1 MRARTWMLMAAVVA
15 AGCQSVYFDTME
27 KFGVHKRDILVDRV
41 EEARDSQEE
50 ASEQFASALDKF
62 RSVVEVKGGS
72 LEQKYDALNAELQR
86 SESRAKA
93 VTDRI
98 DAVED
103 VAEAL
108 FKEWEQEL
116 TSYSSAELRRS
127 SEQQLRTTRT
137 RYEGLMRAMQQA
149 ESRLEPV
156 LKPLRDQ
163 VLYLKH
169 NLNAQAIGALQN
181 ELTTIEDDVERL
193 VAEMQRSIAE
203 ADAFIREMEQQ
214 K

>member
-1 MRARTWMLMAAVVA
+1 AAS
-15 AGCQSVYFDTME
+15 GCQSVYFDAME
-27 KFGVHKRDILVDRV
+27 KLGVHKRDILVDRV
-41 EEARDSQEE
+41 EEARDSQEA
-50 ASEQFASALDKF
+50 ASEQFASALERF
-62 RSVVEVKGGS
+62 RSVVAVKGGN

-98 DAVED
+98 GAVED

-108 FKEWEQEL
+108 FREWEQEL
-116 TSYSSAELRRS
+116 SSYSSADLRRS

-137 RYEGLMRAMQQA
+137 RYEGLMRAMRQA

-163 VLYLKH
+163 V
-169 NLNAQAIGALQN
+169 
-181 ELTTIEDDVERL
+181 
-193 VAEMQRSIAE
+193 
-203 ADAFIREMEQQ
+203 
-214 K
+214 